1 MTLGPLMVDLRG
13 STLTRE
19 EGALLRSPAVGGV
32 ILFRR
37 NFESQEQLEV
47 LVREIHGARSPDLL
61 VAVDQEG
68 GRVQRFQDPFTPLPP
83 LRQLGHRYDEDS
95 QAAISASRE
104 LGWLMAAELRSVG
117 VDLSFAPVVDRD
129 MGLSAVIGDRAL
141 HRDPAV
147 VAELARAYVAGMDQA
162 GMASVAKHFPT
173 HSGVQAD
180 SHTEIA
186 TDPRPL
192 DELLDDL
199 EIYRRLVSA
208 GIAGVMMAHVRFPM
222 LDPVP
227 AGFSPWWVQKL
238 RLDLNFHGAIISDDL
253 SMAGAS
259 EAGDLVARA
268 HRALEAGC
276 DMVLACNQPDALTEL
291 ARSLAGF
298 SRPESQLRLMR
309 LRGQRNRGDD
319 WETLRHGSKWK
330 LASRLAAELSA
341 PPPLSLEG

>member
-13 STLTRE
+13 TMPTRE
-19 EGALLRSPAVGGV
+19 ELALLKSPAVGGV

-37 NFESQEQLEV
+37 NFDSKGQLEA
-47 LVREIHGARSPDLL
+47 LVHAIHDVRNPQLL

-68 GRVQRFQDPFTPLPP
+68 GRVQRFQDPFTCLPP
-83 LRQLGHRYDEDS
+83 LRQLGHRYDQDHES
-95 QAAISASRE
+95 AVAASRE

-117 VDLSFAPVVDRD
+117 VDFSFAPVVDRD

-141 HRDPAV
+141 HREPEAV
-147 VAELARAYVAGMDQA
+147 AKLARAYVAGMDRA

-180 SHTEIA
+180 SHTEVA

-192 DELLDDL
+192 DELLDDID
-199 EIYRRLVSA
+199 IYRRLVVA
-208 GIAGVMMAHVRFPM
+208 GIAGVMMAHVRFPV

-227 AGFSPWWVQKL
+227 AGFSSWWIRKL
-238 RLDLNFHGAIISDDL
+238 RSDLNFRGAVFSDDL
-253 SMAGAS
+253 SMAGAA
-259 EAGDLVARA
+259 EAGDLLARA

-276 DMVLACNQPDALTEL
+276 DMVLACNQPEALADL
-291 ARSLAGF
+291 ARGLEDL

-309 LRGQRNRGDD
+309 LRGRRPGTS
-319 WETLRHGSKWK
+319 WEALRATDEW
-330 LASRLAAELSA
+330 RLAAGLAQDLTA

>member
-13 STLTRE
+13 SMPTRE
-19 EGALLRSPAVGGV
+19 EVALLRLPAVGGV

-37 NFESQEQLEV
+37 NFESKEQLEV
-47 LVREIHGARSPDLL
+47 LVREIHAVRSPELL

-68 GRVQRFQDPFTPLPP
+68 GRVQRFQDPFTLLPP
-83 LRQLGHRYDEDS
+83 PRQLGHRYDEDPP
-95 QAAISASRE
+95 AAISASRE

-117 VDLSFAPVVDRD
+117 VDFSFAPVVDRD

-141 HRDPAV
+141 HDNPEV
-147 VAELARAYVAGMDQA
+147 VAELASAYVAGMDKA
-162 GMASVAKHFPT
+162 GMAAVAKHFPT

-180 SHTEIA
+180 SHTEVA

-192 DELLDDL
+192 EELLDDID
-199 EIYRRLVSA
+199 IYRRLVAA

-227 AGFSPWWVQKL
+227 AGFSPWWVRKL
-238 RLDLNFHGAIISDDL
+238 RRELDFHGAIISDDL
-253 SMAGAS
+253 SMAGAA
-259 EAGDLVARA
+259 EAGDLTARA

-276 DMVLACNQPDALTEL
+276 DMVLTCNQPDALLDL
-291 ARSLAGF
+291 ARSLSSF

-309 LRGQRNRGDD
+309 LRGDRKRGQD
-319 WETLRHGSKWK
+319 WEALRHGEHWK
-330 LASRLAAELSA
+330 LAARLANELTA